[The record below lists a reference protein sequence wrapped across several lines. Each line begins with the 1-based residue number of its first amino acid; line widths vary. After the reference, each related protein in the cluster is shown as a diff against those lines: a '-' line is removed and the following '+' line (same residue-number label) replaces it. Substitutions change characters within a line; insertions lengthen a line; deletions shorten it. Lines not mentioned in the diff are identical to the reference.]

1 MDRKFDIKC
10 IQSWY
15 LNSGLELNL
24 FKELGLHSICS
35 VVGLVCIGLMETTLW
50 QLYTRGNV
58 WVANAKWIASRDI
71 KKKEKKRKKKVK

>member
-10 IQSWY
+10 IQSWN

-35 VVGLVCIGLMETTLW
+35 VVGLVCIGLMVTMLW
-50 QLYTRGNV
+50 QLYTRGKV
-58 WVANAKWIASRDI
+58 WVANAK
-71 KKKEKKRKKKVK
+71 